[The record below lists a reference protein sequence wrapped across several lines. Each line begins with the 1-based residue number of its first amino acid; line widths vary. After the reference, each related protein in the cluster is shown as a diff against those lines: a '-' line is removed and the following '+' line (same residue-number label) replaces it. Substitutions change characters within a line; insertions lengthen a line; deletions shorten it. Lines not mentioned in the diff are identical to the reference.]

1 MLRMWSRRALVVLLF
16 LIVASCSGGG
26 CSSGCAGCGVKPLPG
41 GYPKANAITN
51 AASIRVTRP
60 GLDFLQANVGTL
72 ASKALGGAGGV
83 LHFNVPTSTQSI
95 TFVNITICPQ
105 GPKPNANPPECVAD
119 INLAGAKLKIDA
131 ITPHAVKISGTV
143 PVQLKLLPVD
153 TSLGSLDVEIGVGG
167 CGNVSYADVPIDI
180 ELPLIAEKISPR
192 DGYMK
197 IDAQNAV
204 VNATI
209 DQNIVNVCNGGF
221 IGFII
226 NAFKSLVVSQFTGPL
241 TNQIK
246 SALISQ
252 TCTKPVPTEA
262 PPCPTGSQP
271 DVADLT
277 KATKCVFTSD
287 TKTCVP
293 TMLGMDGHVDLS
305 SALASISPGTSGGLD
320 FMLAANGDMDPAP
333 GAALDANGHTTN
345 GMTLGMFGGTLPQPK
360 SDCVP
365 VAENPVPMGIPIP
378 DEMTKD
384 KQTPWPA
391 TDATGP
397 HLGIALAGRYLDY
410 SFTSVYNSG
419 LLCLGVST
427 EQFQQ
432 LNSGLLS
439 LVIGSINKLTF
450 ESKPAA
456 AAITTRPQAAP
467 KIKIGHGTDIKKDPL
482 LAIQLNKFA
491 IDFYIWSEDRFVRIF
506 TFTSDVTVPVNLQT
520 AKNAQNPNG
529 GLLPVIGD
537 LTLANGVVTNADLLT
552 DDPTQI
558 AGALQGL
565 FGGIVGTFIGKG
577 LKPFD
582 VSTAL
587 KSLGL
592 ALTIPDGGIR
602 KLSKGTDDYL
612 AIFADLA
619 LAAGTAMPEV
629 NTEARIIGRTVHPE
643 AMSLTTADR
652 AKFPTL
658 RATFSSPGGEGAAPI
673 EYSYWIDE
681 TTRSAWSREAEVTI
695 DSDYLLLQ
703 GKHVLHVVARTVGQ
717 PQSEDS
723 TPADVRFTID
733 TLAPHVSL
741 HAAAEAGKLTVK
753 AWDLVSDDAALVAR
767 HRTSSGA
774 AGGSVGEWSAW
785 APLADGVVETG
796 DAASVDVEV
805 KDEEGNVGSVSQAL
819 VRGRPDPSLKPV
831 GGCGCSTPGGVSDA
845 PLAWAG
851 SAALLAGILLLAAR
865 RRRPGRTS
873 RTALLGIGAFAAVAA
888 SSQGCSCGDSSSAST
903 TGCGADCNQVCGSG
917 NTVGL
922 VGSYTSLAKAKDG
935 TIWVAGYNDGDVSD
949 PHGGN
954 LWGDLVV
961 GKYDSGKSQVMW
973 TTVDGLPPKRTDGT
987 CPSNDP
993 HGWRGGETDLGDDVG
1008 LWTSMQLDAGDHPMV
1023 SYYDASHAA
1032 LKFAS
1037 FDGSNWSSHTVM
1049 QADKSDIGRYGKMAV
1064 VGGNPVIAF
1073 LVMENGTQGKV
1084 RSKVTLARASKA
1096 TPGAPSDWAFEDAL
1110 VDENGPCR
1118 SKFCDAGQVC
1128 IKETGICQPTV
1139 GGCTPAD
1146 CGGGG
1151 GTPGSATLACVTIAG
1166 KATCGTQI
1174 DSKYVDSYPNAVADY
1189 VSMAVGPQGLGMVV
1203 YDRLHGNLVGL
1214 QQVGGKW
1221 TTTILDGETGSRA
1234 PGSGADGGVSA
1245 VDTGD
1250 VGVGAS
1256 LFIAQNGDWHVSYVN
1271 GFTEAVQYLTVPGGN
1286 KPALKP
1292 EVVDNGRGVAGAP
1305 FGDGQHVVGDDS
1317 FIYVDDNGVVT
1328 IYFQDA
1334 TAGTLHVANGAP
1346 AAGTHKWSVKVAQQ
1360 PNKFAGFFPRALPGD
1375 PQVANFWRMTD
1386 HGANNVTGDVS
1397 FVTP

>member
-1 MLRMWSRRALVVLLF
+1 MLRIWSRHALVVVLF

-72 ASKALGGAGGV
+72 ASKALGGSGGV
-83 LHFNVPTSTQSI
+83 LHFDVPTSTQSI
-95 TFVNITICPQ
+95 SFVNITICPQ

-131 ITPHAVKISGTV
+131 ITPHSVKISGTV
-143 PVQLKLLPVD
+143 PVQLKFLPVD
-153 TSLGSLDVEIGVGG
+153 TSLGSLDVEIGNGG
-167 CGNVSYADVPIDI
+167 CGNITYADVPIDI
-180 ELPLIAEKISPR
+180 ELPLIAETIAPR

-209 DQNIVNVCNGGF
+209 DQGIVNVCNGGF

-226 NAFKSLVVSQFTGPL
+226 NAFKGLVVSQFTGPL

-246 SALISQ
+246 SALVSQ
-252 TCTKPVPTEA
+252 TCTKPLPAET

-271 DVADLT
+271 DNADLT

-333 GAALDANGHTTN
+333 GAALDGSGHTTN

-360 SDCVP
+360 SDCIP
-365 VAENPVPMGIPIP
+365 VAENPLPTGIPIP

-391 TDATGP
+391 ADPTGP
-397 HLGIALAGRYLDY
+397 HLGVALAGRYLDY

-456 AAITTRPQAAP
+456 AAITTRPQAPP
-467 KIKIGHGTDIKKDPL
+467 KIKIGNGTDIKKDPL

-491 IDFYIWSEDRFVRIF
+491 IDFYIWSEDRFVRVF
-506 TFTSDVTVPVNLQT
+506 TFTSDVTVPINLQT
-520 AKNAQNPNG
+520 AKNAQNPTG
-529 GLLPVIGD
+529 GILPVIGD
-537 LTLANGVVTNADLLT
+537 LTLANGAVTNADLLT

-602 KLSKGTDDYL
+602 KLTKGTDDYL

-619 LAAGTAMPEV
+619 LAAGTAMPEL
-629 NTEARIIGRTVHPE
+629 NTEARIVGKTLHPE
-643 AMSLTTADR
+643 AMSLETAER

-658 RATFSSPGGEGAAPI
+658 HALFSSPDDDGTRAI

-681 TTRSAWSREAEVTI
+681 ATRSMWSRDKDVTV
-695 DSDYLLLQ
+695 DQDYLLLQ
-703 GKHVLHVVARTVGQ
+703 GKHVLHVVARAVGE

-723 TPADVRFTID
+723 TPADVPFVID
-733 TLAPHVSL
+733 TLAPHVSMR
-741 HAAAEAGKLTVK
+741 AASTATAPLAVQ
-753 AWDLVSDDAALVAR
+753 AWDLVSEDAALVTR
-767 HRTSSGA
+767 HRTTA
-774 AGGSVGEWSAW
+774 ADGKVGEWSTW
-785 APLADGVVETG
+785 APLADGVLDTG
-796 DAASVDVEV
+796 DASSVDVEV

-819 VRGRPDPSLKPV
+819 VRGRPDPTLKTP
-831 GGCGCSTPGGVSDA
+831 GGCGCSTVGGVSEA
-845 PLAWAG
+845 PVAWAG
-851 SAALLAGILLLAAR
+851 SALLLGGLLLLAAR
-865 RRRPGRTS
+865 RRRS
-873 RTALLGIGAFAAVAA
+873 HTALIGIGALAAVAA
-888 SSQGCSCGDSSSAST
+888 SSQGCACGDSSSANN
-903 TGCGADCNQVCGSG
+903 TGCGSDCNQPCGSA

-922 VGSYTSLAKAKDG
+922 VGSYTSIAKAKDG

-987 CPSNDP
+987 CPPNDP
-993 HGWRGGETDLGDDVG
+993 NGWRGGETDLGDDVG
-1008 LWTSMQLDAGDHPMV
+1008 LWTSMQLDASDHPMV
-1023 SYYDASHAA
+1023 SYFDASHGA

-1037 FDGSNWSSHTVM
+1037 FDGSSWSSSVRCLCKTPSRIS
-1049 QADKSDIGRYGKMAV
+1049 AAIRRAARPGTS
-1064 VGGNPVIAF
+1064 VG
-1073 LVMENGTQGKV
+1073 
-1084 RSKVTLARASKA
+1084 
-1096 TPGAPSDWAFEDAL
+1096 
-1110 VDENGPCR
+1110 
-1118 SKFCDAGQVC
+1118 
-1128 IKETGICQPTV
+1128 
-1139 GGCTPAD
+1139 
-1146 CGGGG
+1146 
-1151 GTPGSATLACVTIAG
+1151 
-1166 KATCGTQI
+1166 
-1174 DSKYVDSYPNAVADY
+1174 NAN
-1189 VSMAVGPQGLGMVV
+1189 
-1203 YDRLHGNLVGL
+1203 R
-1214 QQVGGKW
+1214 
-1221 TTTILDGETGSRA
+1221 
-1234 PGSGADGGVSA
+1234 
-1245 VDTGD
+1245 
-1250 VGVGAS
+1250 
-1256 LFIAQNGDWHVSYVN
+1256 
-1271 GFTEAVQYLTVPGGN
+1271 
-1286 KPALKP
+1286 
-1292 EVVDNGRGVAGAP
+1292 
-1305 FGDGQHVVGDDS
+1305 
-1317 FIYVDDNGVVT
+1317 
-1328 IYFQDA
+1328 
-1334 TAGTLHVANGAP
+1334 
-1346 AAGTHKWSVKVAQQ
+1346 
-1360 PNKFAGFFPRALPGD
+1360 
-1375 PQVANFWRMTD
+1375 
-1386 HGANNVTGDVS
+1386 
-1397 FVTP
+1397 